1 MAESSRG
8 FEHAAGRIRRATVRI
23 ANVGGITRRHA
34 DNVREDELLT
44 QVLKMQGVILT
55 LEQQVLK
62 MLWSLPGEA
71 CTLSP
76 LHGRL
81 RVNSRCFQLL
91 LTASVAGTF
100 LLTCDPAAGAP
111 LFQAGYYSRSIT
123 TDPAPLMSTMTLAD
137 VDADG
142 HADAV
147 FDYGNSIF
155 KMSGNGDGTLRPLQT
170 CASAGRETKSIL
182 VTDLNHDG
190 RVDLVLSS
198 RIDSVVSVCLGLG
211 AGAYGVPSIVTTHG
225 ACPSVGDLDGDG
237 TPDLVIARDQAAAAD
252 WVEIWRGIGNGT
264 FACIGAARVRVSP
277 SVTLIR
283 DLNGDGKR
291 DLVVGH
297 VGTPES
303 GGILSVLLGNGD
315 GTVAPRTDFSIAGE
329 FRAIE
334 TADMN
339 SDGKL
344 DIVAGTSSK
353 VAVLL
358 NQGTGGFS
366 IYQQAPLSV
375 RSMAI
380 GSVNADSHPDVILGA
395 GVVRFLPGTASG
407 WLLDSGIVP
416 AGEATILIGLAD
428 MNEDGRLDAVAFNS
442 GSRTVTV
449 HPGTPGGPYGS
460 MQYSP
465 VPSSVDPRILASA
478 DFDGNRVPDLLAV
491 MSNYS
496 SDSVLCYL
504 ATGVGSY
511 RTAGAVYLMN
521 NRVVTGSLTDY
532 NQDGTADAYL
542 VTRPF
547 CNQPYCVPRRGHLVT
562 LRGDLDGTLVPIST
576 IELGY
581 NSTGI
586 AVGDFNEDGFPDA
599 AVSNTHDF
607 EGVGIL
613 SILRGGSS
621 GPSQPTDYE
630 VLPNPEF
637 IAASDLDHDGHL
649 DLLAIMGSS
658 AALLQ
663 GRGDGTFLPASYHAL
678 PPNSGSPFAYSDFT
692 GDGVC
697 DLVSKRSSDNMLFVI
712 PGSGSA
718 FGVPIDSVAVGEHY
732 SDGQVADVNN
742 DGELDVVIKSY
753 FVVKVYL
760 GTGDGHLVPENEYGP
775 QPLSFGIVDVDG
787 DGRSDIVTTNQ
798 INRPSRFGTFM
809 NVGNLPLHVP
819 DEKEPVSGSIA
830 LYPPKPHP
838 VVGAL
843 RISLA
848 LARGNDVDLGLF
860 DVGGRRVMR
869 MRLSLPAGL
878 HSIELADRA
887 SLPSGVY
894 FVRAEAGRRTSN
906 LRVCVIR

>member
-1 MAESSRG
+1 M
-8 FEHAAGRIRRATVRI
+8 
-23 ANVGGITRRHA
+23 
-34 DNVREDELLT
+34 
-44 QVLKMQGVILT
+44 
-55 LEQQVLK
+55 
-62 MLWSLPGEA
+62 
-71 CTLSP
+71 
-76 LHGRL
+76 
-81 RVNSRCFQLL
+81 NSRCVQLL
-91 LTASVAGTF
+91 LTAFVAGTF
-100 LLTCDPAAGAP
+100 LLPCDPAAGAP
-111 LFQAGYYSRSIT
+111 LFQAGYYSRSIPA
-123 TDPAPLMSTMTLAD
+123 DPAPLMSTMTLAD

-142 HADAV
+142 HVDAL
-147 FDYGNSIF
+147 FDYGNQIF
-155 KMSGNGDGTLRPLQT
+155 KMSGNGDGTLRPLQM

-182 VTDLNHDG
+182 VTDLNSDG
-190 RVDLVLSS
+190 RLDLVLSS

-211 AGAYGVPSIVTTHG
+211 AGAYGAPSIVTTHG
-225 ACPSVGDLDGDG
+225 ACPSVGDLNGDG
-237 TPDLVIARDQAAAAD
+237 VPDLVVARDQAAAAD

-264 FACIGAARVRVSP
+264 FAYLGAARVRVSP
-277 SVTLIR
+277 SVTLVR

-291 DLVVGH
+291 DLLVGH

-315 GTVAPRTDFSIAGE
+315 GTVAPRTDYSIAGE
-329 FRAIE
+329 LRAIE

-344 DIVAGTSSK
+344 DIVGGTSSK
-353 VAVLL
+353 LAVLL
-358 NQGTGGFS
+358 NQGVGGFS
-366 IYQQAPLSV
+366 IYQVAPLSV

-380 GSVNADSHPDVILGA
+380 GKVNSDSHPDVVLGGGA
-395 GVVRFLPGTASG
+395 VRFLPGTASG
-407 WLLDSGIVP
+407 WLLDAGTVP

-428 MNEDGRLDAVAFNS
+428 LDEDGMLEAVAFNS
-442 GSRTVTV
+442 GSRSVTV

-460 MQYSP
+460 MLYSP
-465 VPSSVDPRILASA
+465 VASSIDPRLMASA
-478 DFDGNRVPDLLAV
+478 DFDRNRVPDLLAV
-491 MSNYS
+491 MWNYS

-521 NRVVTGSLTDY
+521 KRVVTASLTDY
-532 NQDGTADAYL
+532 NQDGTPDAYL
-542 VTRPF
+542 VTRPN
-547 CNQPYCVPRRGHLVT
+547 CNQPYCAPMRGHLVT
-562 LRGDLDGTLVPIST
+562 LRGDLDGTLVPISM

-599 AVSNTHDF
+599 AVSNNHDF

-613 SILRGGSS
+613 SVLRGGPS
-621 GPSQPTDYE
+621 GPSPPTDYD

-637 IAASDLDHDGHL
+637 IATSDLTHDGHL
-649 DLLAIMGSS
+649 DLIAIMGSNS
-658 AALLQ
+658 ALLQ

-678 PPNSGSPFAYSDFT
+678 PPNLGSPFAYSDVT
-692 GDGVC
+692 GDGVP
-697 DLVSKRSSDNMLFVI
+697 DLVSKRSSDRMLFVI
-712 PGSGSA
+712 PGSSSG
-718 FGVPIDSVAVGEHY
+718 FGTPIDSVAVGEHF
-732 SDGQVADVNN
+732 SDGKVADVNN
-742 DGELDVVIKSY
+742 DGKLDVVIKSY

-775 QPLSFGIVDVDG
+775 QPSSFGIVDVDG

-798 INRPSRFGTFM
+798 INLPYRFGTFM
-809 NVGNLPLHVP
+809 NVGNMPLHVP
-819 DEKEPVSGSIA
+819 DEKDPVSGSIA

-848 LARGNDVDLGLF
+848 LARGDDIDLGLF
-860 DVGGRRVMR
+860 DVGGRRVMSK
-869 MRLSLPAGL
+869 RLSLPAGS

-894 FVRAEAGRRTSN
+894 FVRAEAGGRTST